1 MKELLESKKQMGE
14 ECKEAFFQ
22 VAEAKYGAG
31 EFQYVIVYG
40 QGQGFGGCE
49 KSHDKTGEI

>member
-1 MKELLESKKQMGE
+1 MKALLESKKQMGE

-31 EFQYVIVYG
+31 
-40 QGQGFGGCE
+40 
-49 KSHDKTGEI
+49 